1 MNWTQRIVLL
11 AGICLFMTS
20 QTVQAQQ
27 KSLYERLGGVHA
39 IAAVVDDFVNRLIV
53 NPVIGSNPRTVAS
66 LQKIPVPAIKF
77 QLTAMLCQVS
87 GGPQKYFGHDMKA
100 AHMGLMISD
109 AEWDAAAAD
118 LKATLDK
125 FNVPEK
131 EQQEIF
137 VLVSSTKP
145 DIVTSDPTPRKTNMR
160 DAKMGKK
167 GSLYERLGGVYAIA
181 AVVDDFVNRL
191 LQNPVILGNPR
202 TVEAAGSGRITVPGL
217 KYLLTEQL
225 CEATGGPHKY
235 TGRNMKESHKNLA
248 ISDKEWESS
257 VQDLIATLNKFKVP
271 EKERKE
277 LLRAIEK
284 TRKDVQ
290 SK

>member
-1 MNWTQRIVLL
+1 MNWIQRVLIFTVVTFCM
-11 AGICLFMTS
+11 AF

-27 KSLYERLGGVHA
+27 KSLYERLGGVHT
-39 IAAVVDDFVNRLIV
+39 IAAVVDDFVNRLAM
-53 NPVIGSNPRTVAS
+53 NPVIGSNPRTVAA

-77 QLTAMLCQVS
+77 QVTAMLCQVS
-87 GGPQKYFGHDMKA
+87 GGPQKYIGHDMKS

-125 FNVPEK
+125 FKVPEK

-137 VLVSSTKP
+137 ALVGGTKP
-145 DIVTSDPTPRKTNMR
+145 DIVTSDPTPRKADMR
-160 DAKMGKK
+160 DPKMGKK
-167 GSLYERLGGVYAIA
+167 GSLYQRLGGVHAIS
-181 AVVDDFVNRL
+181 AVVDEFVNRL
-191 LQNPVILGNPR
+191 LKNPVILGNPR

-217 KYLLTEQL
+217 KYLLTEQI
-225 CEATGGPHKY
+225 CEAASGPHKY

-248 ISDKEWESS
+248 ISDAEWEASA
-257 VQDLIATLNKFKVP
+257 QDLIATLNKFNVP
-271 EKERKE
+271 EKEQKE
-277 LLRAIEK
+277 LLKLIEK

-290 SK
+290 GK